1 MDKQIIEMM
10 DWELT
15 LLQDALKYG
24 LWIGISS
31 ADYPTSQQLFLQ
43 LYAKVST
50 QRNSCQFE
58 LPASSIETLFF
69 TACEESEP
77 TILRLFSPRS
87 EITDEGQRRHLAR
100 LSFVLVN
107 AMSFNQCKD
116 IARYVGRDDEFLHSW
131 MYWAG

>member
-10 DWELT
+10 DRELT

-24 LWIGISS
+24 LDSV
-31 ADYPTSQQLFLQ
+31 AFCTCPTNTPLFLQ

-116 IARYVGRDDEFLHSW
+116 IARYVGREDEFVHSW